1 MTQRP
6 KPSSEQVSRNMKN
19 VRVRD
24 TGPEMAIRRL
34 MFAAG
39 MRYRVNYRPKEPN
52 IGRSSIDIAFP
63 SKRLAIFVDGCFW
76 HGCPEHGELP
86 KANRRWWCSKLEANR
101 KSDERVTNTLNSNGW
116 HVLRFWEHQSPE
128 SVVEEITLVADSRQL
143 R

>member
-1 MTQRP
+1 
-6 KPSSEQVSRNMKN
+6 MKN

-39 MRYRVNYRPKEPN
+39 MRYRVNYRPKEAN

-76 HGCPEHGELP
+76 HGCSEHGELP
-86 KANRRWWCSKLEANR
+86 KANRSWWCTKLEANR

-116 HVLRFWEHQSPE
+116 YVLRFWEHQSPE
-128 SVVEEITLVADSRQL
+128 SVVEEITLIAAGRQL